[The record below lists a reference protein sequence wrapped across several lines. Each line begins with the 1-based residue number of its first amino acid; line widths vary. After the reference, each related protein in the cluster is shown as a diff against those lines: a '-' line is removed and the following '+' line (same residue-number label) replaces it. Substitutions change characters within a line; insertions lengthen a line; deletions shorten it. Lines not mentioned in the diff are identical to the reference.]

1 MDSSSCSEHTR
12 RLGRGKDTSCVVMFP
27 PFLLT
32 AREPMN
38 RGQAEALGDGILMA
52 MALLPLWLE
61 ALWGKSLSPSVGHPR
76 YHHTDYCFFPDVLI
90 GLLSL
95 MLVSQRA
102 LQPQGPGREAVTQDL
117 LSAQEVAFFFN
128 LKIESHLHTMNV

>member
-52 MALLPLWLE
+52 MAPPATVVGSPL
-61 ALWGKSLSPSVGHPR
+61 GQ
-76 YHHTDYCFFPDVLI
+76 
-90 GLLSL
+90 
-95 MLVSQRA
+95 VSQ
-102 LQPQGPGREAVTQDL
+102 PECGTPTV
-117 LSAQEVAFFFN
+117 S
-128 LKIESHLHTMNV
+128 SH